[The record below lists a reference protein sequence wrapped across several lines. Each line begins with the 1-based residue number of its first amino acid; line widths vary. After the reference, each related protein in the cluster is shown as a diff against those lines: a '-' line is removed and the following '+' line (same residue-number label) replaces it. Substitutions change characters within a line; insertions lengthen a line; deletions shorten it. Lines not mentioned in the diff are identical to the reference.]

1 MTGKLF
7 TNPFK
12 INWNQ
17 NLVIFSVSVYI
28 LINIFQI
35 GGDAFVINLNNNLTN
50 LLAVGV
56 VLLAF
61 ILLRGSAVGVQNR
74 LLWLGL
80 TIGWTLWTIA
90 EFWWAIA
97 AMIGQEVPYP
107 SWADF
112 FWLVGYVPMYIALWE
127 RLRPLPRNFSSLQ
140 MTGIRASILIT
151 LGFTIFFVFIPI
163 LQNSDPSAVLESA
176 LNILYPLA
184 DLILLVLALQIL
196 FAYQQGMYGRAW
208 TWLIAGFAVHSV
220 SNLFFSYATTADLFY
235 PNGQVNFLS
244 TLGIDVPYNLS
255 YLLWLVGLFV
265 LRDIQASHHTFTDTD
280 VDLTLVPDTHILV
293 FTKGDDTVIDVSQ
306 NYSRIFPQD
315 TITEKTISE
324 ILGISAADA
333 DSLLTEI
340 KTNRILK
347 ERSLLVDT
355 LSGKQTTWI
364 SGVVVHNPQGEYAG
378 VMLLLRIFIDG
389 HAFEDIL
396 TKYEKDMINS
406 LLGKTGTKEIEDEEI
421 KQLLSK
427 YYLAYLKGFY
437 NRVFSEG
444 GSIMTDAFLT
454 ELQST
459 VKQHGWQI
467 SIRPDNL
474 LDVSALTL
482 SEIRESLPVLFERAR
497 RFVAEIID
505 PATADTVT
513 ENVRSHFND
522 TTLRN
527 ISRFEK
533 AKEVRAF
540 QKVAV

>member
-176 LNILYPLA
+176 LNIL
-184 DLILLVLALQIL
+184 
-196 FAYQQGMYGRAW
+196 
-208 TWLIAGFAVHSV
+208 
-220 SNLFFSYATTADLFY
+220 
-235 PNGQVNFLS
+235 
-244 TLGIDVPYNLS
+244 
-255 YLLWLVGLFV
+255 
-265 LRDIQASHHTFTDTD
+265 
-280 VDLTLVPDTHILV
+280 
-293 FTKGDDTVIDVSQ
+293 
-306 NYSRIFPQD
+306 
-315 TITEKTISE
+315 
-324 ILGISAADA
+324 
-333 DSLLTEI
+333 
-340 KTNRILK
+340 
-347 ERSLLVDT
+347 
-355 LSGKQTTWI
+355 
-364 SGVVVHNPQGEYAG
+364 
-378 VMLLLRIFIDG
+378 
-389 HAFEDIL
+389 
-396 TKYEKDMINS
+396 
-406 LLGKTGTKEIEDEEI
+406 
-421 KQLLSK
+421 
-427 YYLAYLKGFY
+427 
-437 NRVFSEG
+437 
-444 GSIMTDAFLT
+444 
-454 ELQST
+454 
-459 VKQHGWQI
+459 
-467 SIRPDNL
+467 
-474 LDVSALTL
+474 
-482 SEIRESLPVLFERAR
+482 
-497 RFVAEIID
+497 
-505 PATADTVT
+505 
-513 ENVRSHFND
+513 
-522 TTLRN
+522 
-527 ISRFEK
+527 
-533 AKEVRAF
+533 
-540 QKVAV
+540 